1 MKIIS
6 LLLSLLYLAVAFVF
20 VGATIGSVLWL
31 MAVPIFGVN
40 FASLPLFAA
49 GGATPCVL
57 WAFSRVF
64 TNDAGAATAT
74 PPERNWM
81 VADSIETLP
90 SLVDQPLGQDNAA
103 TFGADVDASAWA
115 AQPRC
120 MIDAFTLGDNLY
132 ETVYGA

>member
-6 LLLSLLYLAVAFVF
+6 LLLSLVYIAVVFVF
-20 VGATIGSVLWL
+20 VGVTTGSVLWL
-31 MAVPIFGVN
+31 MAAPIFGVN

-49 GGATPCVL
+49 GGATASLL

-64 TNDAGAATAT
+64 SDDAGAAMAT
-74 PPERNWM
+74 PSEHNWM
-81 VADSIETLP
+81 AADSIKTFP
-90 SLVDQPLGQDNAA
+90 SLLDGTLDLDEAA
-103 TFGADVDASAWA
+103 TLDASVDASAYA
-115 AQPRC
+115 CQPRC